1 MVETWAVLGS
11 ILLVD
16 VLNPVLLGFMVY
28 AAGADR
34 PVINSSAI
42 LLGHTVAYFAAG
54 ILIAL
59 ALERVTHRLA
69 NPQSIDFVVALLV
82 GVLLVSVAVLSA
94 RRKPE
99 GGPAEPSSALTP
111 LKAFGVGAVVN
122 FVGIPFALPY
132 LAALDQ
138 ILKADLTVTQ
148 AVLMVAAYNLLYALP
163 FAAIPVLVVLLGA
176 RSRDVLKRVN
186 AMVDRASGYILPPLL
201 GLVGVALVVD
211 AITFFTTGEGL
222 F

>member
-1 MVETWAVLGS
+1 MVETWAVLAS

-16 VLNPVLLGFMVY
+16 VLNPVLLAFMVY
-28 AAGADR
+28 AAGGDR
-34 PVINSSAI
+34 PVVNSSAI
-42 LLGHTVAYFAAG
+42 LLGHTLAYFAAG

-82 GVLLVSVAVLSA
+82 GLLLVLVAVLSA
-94 RRKPE
+94 RKKPD
-99 GGPAEPSSALTP
+99 GARAEPSKALTP
-111 LKAFGVGAVVN
+111 PKAFAVGAVVN

-163 FAAIPVLVVLLGA
+163 FAAIPVLTVMLGA
-176 RSRDVLKRVN
+176 RSRDILKRIN
-186 AMVDRASGYILPPLL
+186 AMVDRASGFVLPPLL
-201 GLVGVALVVD
+201 GLVGVALVAD
-211 AITFFTTGEGL
+211 AVAYFTTGEGL